1 MHYFHQIEN
10 TCMLHEQAMVWKWTE
25 TMLFSSRSVDC
36 QLLLLIFKIDLYLPT
51 PCQYEFT
58 ITTASG
64 CNFSRNPFSIV
75 QCPDNGES
83 LITQTFDHYSLFAGG
98 LSNNAKR
105 IRSGAIS
112 KQQKTCLTT
121 EGKEKSTSRSFWF
134 WLLSACSKVLLLQW
148 TRIWPCRLCQTWS
161 SIWQLHWVIIL

>member
-1 MHYFHQIEN
+1 MNKQWFEN
-10 TCMLHEQAMVWKWTE
+10 ELKPC
-25 TMLFSSRSVDC
+25 FSVLGQSTANFCYSFSRS
-36 QLLLLIFKIDLYLPT
+36 ILYLPT